1 MEILDLLTKYWSVIA
16 FMGVVIISWVRYEG
30 KNNSQDIELTN
41 LSTRVT
47 KLEANLETHVKSMD
61 AFREEIKIGI
71 TEINTKLEYIA
82 ENISDLKTKRK

>member
-82 ENISDLKTKRK
+82 ENISELKTKRK